1 MIDYRR
7 RERGKLLRLRGYL
20 SAFLALLAVLY
31 ALYFIPVPYY
41 IYKPGTAEE
50 LKPMVQVAGA
60 DTEER
65 GTFMLTTVTMA
76 RSSVL
81 SYLTARLNPYA
92 ELRKKKD
99 VLRGSS
105 EEEYSTRQEYVMI
118 DSQSNAIQAA
128 YNKADIPYKIESQGV
143 LVMATIEGYPADG
156 ILHPGDR
163 ILKVGERTIMKH
175 ADIVEELKPHKEG
188 DAVDITVQRG
198 KEEKTVSVTLK
209 DLNTLDQARNGQSN
223 EPGNGAGSGAAAE
236 SRVGLGISTAELLRI
251 VPENGD
257 HEVKIDAGEI
267 GGPSAGLLF
276 SLEIYNQ
283 LTPGDLSKGYRI
295 AGTGTIDA
303 DGNVC
308 SIGGIRQKIVAAD
321 REKADIFF
329 APVDRKKG
337 ECGLTAD
344 VPNASDAADQARK
357 IGTKMKVVPIAT
369 MEQAVRYL
377 EQLPEKTTA
386 G

>member
-20 SAFLALLAVLY
+20 SAFLVLLAVLY
-31 ALYFIPVPYY
+31 AFYFIPVPYY

-50 LKPMVQVAGA
+50 LKPMVQVADA

-143 LVMATIEGYPADG
+143 LVMATVGYPADG

-209 DLNTLDQARNGQSN
+209 DLNALDQARAGQSN
-223 EPGNGAGSGAAAE
+223 EPGSGAAAE

-377 EQLPEKTTA
+377 EQLPEKTAA

>member
-31 ALYFIPVPYY
+31 AFYFIPVPYY

-81 SYLTARLNPYA
+81 SYLTARLNPNA

-128 YNKADIPYKIESQGV
+128 YKKANIPYKIESQGV
-143 LVMATIEGYPADG
+143 LVMATVEGYPADG

-163 ILKVGERTIMKH
+163 ILKVGERTIVKH

-209 DLNTLDQARNGQSN
+209 DLNALDKARNGQSN
-223 EPGNGAGSGAAAE
+223 GPGNGAGSGAAAE

-283 LTPGDLSKGYRI
+283 LTPGDLTKGYRI

-337 ECGLTAD
+337 ECNLTAD
-344 VPNASDAADQARK
+344 VPNASDAADQAHK
-357 IGTKMKVVPIAT
+357 IGTKMKVVPVAT